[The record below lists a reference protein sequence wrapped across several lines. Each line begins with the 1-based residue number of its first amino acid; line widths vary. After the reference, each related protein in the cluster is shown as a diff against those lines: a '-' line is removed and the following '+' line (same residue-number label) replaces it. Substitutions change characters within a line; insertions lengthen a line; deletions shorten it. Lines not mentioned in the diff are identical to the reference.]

1 MMENSFISNDS
12 RLFADRL
19 TGPMRLL
26 SGLLFLFF
34 FYQSAPLPAQNAVRQ
49 AAQRRL
55 AQRDKHYLDTLKQVR
70 DSIFRDS
77 TWLKQPYDD
86 SGMLKYSAGHYRL
99 FTPPTL
105 YEDQIHRLFSLS
117 PVDSVRPETPV
128 SFFLTHPSLV
138 AYTEQQLR
146 RSNTVRVPDDRIM
159 IPPLMTIPEEEAV
172 VVPEPAVPE
181 EMNVKITRPNFWN
194 YSGDYYLQFLQNY
207 VSGNWYKGGE
217 SSYSMLGSV
226 ILQANYNNKQ
236 KVKWD
241 NKLELKLG
249 FQTSKSDSLH
259 SLKTSEDF
267 IRYTSKLGLQAS
279 RRWYYTIQLI
289 AQTQFMRTYRNNDR
303 RVYSDFMSPFNLN
316 LSIGMDY
323 NVSWIKNRLTGT
335 IHLAPLA
342 YNFKFVDRLGLAT
355 GFGLDEGRHQLH
367 DFGSTFNID
376 VTWKLLDN
384 LRWRARWYGYTTY
397 HRVEFEC
404 ENTFTFQFN
413 KFITSNVVFYP
424 RFDDQRAW
432 DDHHG
437 YWMFKEYC
445 SIGFSYSF

>member
-1 MMENSFISNDS
+1 MENKFLSNIL
-12 RLFADRL
+12 RLLADHFQ
-19 TGPMRLL
+19 GPMRLR
-26 SGLLFLFF
+26 SGLLLLFF
-34 FYQSAPLPAQNAVRQ
+34 VGLSIPVSAQSASRQ
-49 AAQRRL
+49 GAMRRL
-55 AQRDKHYLDTLKQVR
+55 AVRDRHYMDTLRQVR

-77 TWLKQPYDD
+77 TWLKQPYDANGILNASTD
-86 SGMLKYSAGHYRL
+86 NYRL

-105 YEDQIHRLFSLS
+105 YEDQIHRLFSLT
-117 PVDSVRPETPV
+117 PVDSIRPEAPV
-128 SFFLTHPSLV
+128 AFFLSHPSLV
-138 AYTEQQLR
+138 AYTEAQLR
-146 RSNTVRVPDDRIM
+146 RENTVPIADDRIV
-159 IPPLMTIPEEEAV
+159 ITPATTGPVEEALI
-172 VVPEPAVPE
+172 VPEAAAPTEV
-181 EMNVKITRPNFWN
+181 NVKITRPNFWN
-194 YSGDYYLQFLQNY
+194 YSGEYYLQFLQNY

-217 SSYSMLGSV
+217 SSYSMLGS
-226 ILQANYNNKQ
+226 ITLQANYNNKQ
-236 KVKWD
+236 KVKWE
-241 NKLELKLG
+241 NKLEMKLG

-279 RRWYYTIQLI
+279 HRWYYTIQMI

-323 NVSWIKNRLTGT
+323 NVSWMKNRLTGS

-342 YNFKFVDRLGLAT
+342 YNFKFVDRLGLT
-355 GFGLDEGRHQLH
+355 TRFGLDEGKHQLH
-367 DFGSTFNID
+367 DIGSTFNVD
-376 VTWKLLDN
+376 VTWRLLEN
-384 LRWRARWYGYTTY
+384 LRWRSRWYGYTTY
-397 HRVEFEC
+397 HRFEFEC

-413 KFITSNVVFYP
+413 KFISSNLVFYP
-424 RFDDQRAW
+424 RFDDQRAR